1 MGLFEKFIKITKE
14 IPTQEVLT
22 AYAEGELISIK
33 NVNDPTFAEEI
44 LGRGVAIKPSKGELY
59 APVDGTVAML
69 FDTLHAIALTTEMGQ
84 EILLHIGIDTVELK
98 GKYFSANVKVG
109 QKVKAGELMIRF
121 ENEIIQEL
129 GFDLVIPMIVTN
141 KEKFRRFQLEDP
153 HTVKI
158 GEKVMVVSK

>member
-1 MGLFEKFIKITKE
+1 MGLFDKFIKITKE

-141 KEKFRRFQLEDP
+141 KEEFSSFQLEDP

>member
-1 MGLFEKFIKITKE
+1 MGLLNNLIKETRE
-14 IPTQEVLT
+14 IPAQEIIT

-33 NVNDPTFAEEI
+33 DVKDPTFAEEI
-44 LGRGVAIKPSKGELY
+44 LGRGDAIKPSKGELY

-109 QKVKAGELMIRF
+109 QKVKAGVLMIRF
-121 ENEIIQEL
+121 EIEKIQES
-129 GFDLVIPMIVTN
+129 GFDTVIPMIVTN
-141 KEKFRRFQLEDP
+141 QDEFSSFQLADP
-153 HTVKI
+153 HTVNI
-158 GEKVMVVSK
+158 GEKVMAVSK

>member
-1 MGLFEKFIKITKE
+1 MGLFDKFIKITKE

-121 ENEIIQEL
+121 ENEKIQEL

-141 KEKFRRFQLEDP
+141 KEEFSSFQLEDP

>member
-1 MGLFEKFIKITKE
+1 MGLFDKLIKKKRE
-14 IPTQEVLT
+14 IPTQEILT

-33 NVNDPTFAEEI
+33 DVKDPTFAEEI

-109 QKVKAGELMIRF
+109 QKVKAGE
-121 ENEIIQEL
+121 
-129 GFDLVIPMIVTN
+129 
-141 KEKFRRFQLEDP
+141 
-153 HTVKI
+153 
-158 GEKVMVVSK
+158 

>member
-1 MGLFEKFIKITKE
+1 MGLFDKLIKITKE

-59 APVDGTVAML
+59 APVDGTVVML

-141 KEKFRRFQLEDP
+141 KEKFSSFQLEDP